1 MKTMKTMAAFVI
13 ALVFVVPT
21 GWAQTPADQEHAELA
36 KALKDAKIPLERGL
50 TASAKEGK
58 PISAKYEVEDG
69 KLQLSVYTMKGTNF
83 SEVIVDHKTGK
94 IAKAEPITKGD
105 DLSHA
110 KEQSEAMAKAKRSL
124 GAAASEAV
132 KENQGNL
139 LEEVRD
145 SFRMLVADSVA
156 EQIDCGHGRVER
168 RTCSVID
175 DLTLL
180 QKPSEWVSLKGL
192 VRIQAE
198 RFHKATGKTENQTRY
213 YITSLSPDATKLNQ
227 AIRQHWG
234 IENKL
239 HWILDVAFGEDLSR
253 KRAGH
258 AAQNFSLI
266 NRLALNLLKQDKT
279 SKLGIHGKR
288 LKAGWDNHYLLKVL
302 AN

>member
-132 KENQGNL
+132 KENQGYRVVSVMPAMKNGHP
-139 LEEVRD
+139 
-145 SFRMLVADSVA
+145 VADV
-156 EQIDCGHGRVER
+156 
-168 RTCSVID
+168 
-175 DLTLL
+175 TLV
-180 QKPSEWVSLKGL
+180 KGTEWKTVSE
-192 VRIQAE
+192 
-198 RFHKATGKTENQTRY
+198 
-213 YITSLSPDATKLNQ
+213 KL
-227 AIRQHWG
+227 
-234 IENKL
+234 
-239 HWILDVAFGEDLSR
+239 D
-253 KRAGH
+253 
-258 AAQNFSLI
+258 
-266 NRLALNLLKQDKT
+266 
-279 SKLGIHGKR
+279 
-288 LKAGWDNHYLLKVL
+288 
-302 AN
+302 